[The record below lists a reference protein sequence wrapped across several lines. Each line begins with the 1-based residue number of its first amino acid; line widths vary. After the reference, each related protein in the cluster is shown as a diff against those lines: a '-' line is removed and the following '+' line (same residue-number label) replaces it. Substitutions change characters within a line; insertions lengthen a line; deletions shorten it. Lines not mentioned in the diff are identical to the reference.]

1 MSATPLSSIHP
12 VSADFPPGD
21 RRRKL
26 VAGKR
31 DRHPPSYPANRDAL
45 PLTEPSEDGIKLLRR
60 PPYGEMCIS
69 HVQALLLVREAPIPT
84 LLGRRIP
91 WLRMFGGDRARRRRL
106 GNSMTGNRQ
115 VWLKSRPNGIPQAE
129 DFDIRDSNVP
139 SIAEGEFLVQNHYL
153 SSDPAARGW
162 IADASTYW
170 PRIEIGDTMRAF
182 AVGEVIESR
191 NPRYAVGEKLMGLF
205 GWQEYA
211 AASDRHVNLKIA
223 PSDLPL
229 SLYLGVLGLNGFTA
243 YFGLL
248 DVGEPKPGDTVVV
261 STAAGAVGSCVGQ
274 LAKIKGC
281 RTIGIAGGPEKVR
294 QCLEEFGYDAAIDY
308 KAEGDLDEALRRAC
322 PDGVHVYFDN
332 TSGSISDAVLRNLA
346 LGARIVI
353 CGTASYPSWN
363 PWNTGPRPERHLL
376 VKRARMQ
383 GFLATDFMNRFPE
396 AEARISEWIREGR
409 VSYRE
414 EMHEGLEH
422 APGSLQRLYKGENT
436 GKFVIRL
443 PAASIRRNA

>member
-1 MSATPLSSIHP
+1 
-12 VSADFPPGD
+12 
-21 RRRKL
+21 
-26 VAGKR
+26 
-31 DRHPPSYPANRDAL
+31 
-45 PLTEPSEDGIKLLRR
+45 
-60 PPYGEMCIS
+60 
-69 HVQALLLVREAPIPT
+69 
-84 LLGRRIP
+84 
-91 WLRMFGGDRARRRRL
+91 
-106 GNSMTGNRQ
+106 MTGNRQ

-129 DFDIRDSNVP
+129 NFDIRDSNIP

-191 NPRYAVGEKLMGLF
+191 NPRYSVGEKVMGLF

-211 AASDRHVNLKIA
+211 AASDRHVNLKVA

-229 SLYLGVLGLNGFTA
+229 SLSLGVLGLNGFTA

-248 DVGEPKPGDTVVV
+248 DVAAPKAGDTVVV

-274 LAKIKGC
+274 IARITGC
-281 RTIGIAGGPEKVR
+281 RTVGIAGGTEKVR
-294 QCLEEFGYDAAIDY
+294 QCLEEFGFDAAIDY
-308 KAEGDLDEALRRAC
+308 KGEVDLDGALRRAC
-322 PDGVHVYFDN
+322 PNGVDVYFDN
-332 TSGSISDAVLRNLA
+332 TSGLISDAVLRNLA
-346 LGARIVI
+346 IGARIVV

-383 GFLATDFMNRFPE
+383 GFLATDFLERFPE
-396 AEARISEWIREGR
+396 AEAQISQWIKDGRIN
-409 VSYRE
+409 YRE

-422 APGSLQRLYKGENT
+422 APGSLQRLYRGENT

-443 PAASIRRNA
+443 PAAKTRANESR

>member
-1 MSATPLSSIHP
+1 
-12 VSADFPPGD
+12 
-21 RRRKL
+21 
-26 VAGKR
+26 
-31 DRHPPSYPANRDAL
+31 
-45 PLTEPSEDGIKLLRR
+45 
-60 PPYGEMCIS
+60 
-69 HVQALLLVREAPIPT
+69 
-84 LLGRRIP
+84 
-91 WLRMFGGDRARRRRL
+91 
-106 GNSMTGNRQ
+106 MTGNRQ

-129 DFDIRDSNVP
+129 NFDIRDSNVP
-139 SIAEGEFLVQNHYL
+139 SIAKGEFLVQNHYL

-170 PRIEIGDTMRAF
+170 PRNEIGDTMRAF
-182 AVGEVIESR
+182 AVGEVVESR

-229 SLYLGVLGLNGFTA
+229 SVFRGGVGLNGFTA

-248 DVGEPKPGDTVVV
+248 DVGEPKAGDTVVV

-274 LAKIKGC
+274 IAKIKGC
-281 RTIGIAGGPEKVR
+281 RTLGIAGGPEKAR

-308 KAEGDLDEALRRAC
+308 KSEGNLDEALQRAC

-332 TSGSISDAVLRNLA
+332 TSGTVSDAVLRNLA

-383 GFLATDFMNRFPE
+383 GFLATDFMDRFPE
-396 AEARISEWIREGR
+396 AEAQISQWIREGR
-409 VSYRE
+409 VNYRE
-414 EMHEGLEH
+414 RDARGLG
-422 APGSLQRLYKGENT
+422 ACPRLSAASLQR
-436 GKFVIRL
+436 
-443 PAASIRRNA
+443 